1 MLFEASFFKIYI
13 YILIMHNNNGFH
25 YNSFVHVYVIF

>member
-1 MLFEASFFKIYI
+1 MLFEASFFLKN
-13 YILIMHNNNGFH
+13 YILIIHNNTGFH